1 MERVGGSRDGAEEEK
16 RAFFVLC
23 LLLAIIVIGL
33 VPVVILSTF
42 LANRMI
48 EEYRKALRSNY
59 EQAADYVA
67 GSLET
72 MLDTYNTAS
81 KMPYN
86 YSYSIREG
94 YVVKGLSLF

>member
-1 MERVGGSRDGAEEEK
+1 M
-16 RAFFVLC
+16 
-23 LLLAIIVIGL
+23 
-33 VPVVILSTF
+33 STF

-48 EEYRKALRSNY
+48 EGVSKALRSNY

-81 KMPYN
+81 
-86 YSYSIREG
+86 EDA
-94 YVVKGLSLF
+94 L